1 MEYREI
7 EYKRFGEKT
16 IQYAPLSQ
24 VLKDSESNMNHFL
37 TFDSI
42 SHLVNCI
49 DANTSSGLFQKERT
63 RDESWIFGNTFKNM
77 ETSRK
82 CLIEGSVPEVL
93 LDRVEEL
100 KQELFASH
108 PELLDFEKRARK
120 MKRKKSFSE
129 DGGELNID
137 RYMSGEPEYWQR
149 SIKQPKK
156 HVVKIFI
163 NYAVGADTDTEVFTK
178 NVIAAV
184 VIVDIL
190 RLANVNSEVWIGALG
205 RKQKHG
211 LHLTG
216 VFCKLKSAN
225 DPVDFSRLLSCSAPA
240 LFRYWTFSAWLNLL
254 AGSVMTSGYG
264 KILNNNEAEEIRS
277 HFEFDAMLHLQASE
291 QSTFQIITD
300 TLIKILS

>member
-1 MEYREI
+1 MKYTEI

-16 IQYAPLSQ
+16 IQHAPLSQ
-24 VLKDSESNMNHFL
+24 VLKDEKDNLNHFL

-42 SHLVNCI
+42 GHLVDCV
-49 DANTSSGLFQKERT
+49 DSNTKSGLFEPEEVRKS
-63 RDESWIFGNTFKNM
+63 SWTFGAIFKDM
-77 ETSRK
+77 EKSRRH
-82 CLIEGSVPEVL
+82 LIEGSVPEGL

-100 KQELFASH
+100 KQELFAAH
-108 PELLDFEKRARK
+108 PELLEFEKRARK

-137 RYMSGEPEYWQR
+137 RFMSGEPEYWQR

-156 HVVKIFI
+156 NVVKLFI
-163 NYAVGADTDTEVFTK
+163 NYAVGAATDTEVFTK

-190 RLANVNSEVWIGALG
+190 RSANVSSEVWIGALG
-205 RKQKHG
+205 RRQKHR

-254 AGSVMTSGYG
+254 AGSHMTDGYG
-264 KILNNNEAEEIRS
+264 NVLDNHEAKEIRDY
-277 HFEFDAMLHLQASE
+277 FEFDAMLHLQATE